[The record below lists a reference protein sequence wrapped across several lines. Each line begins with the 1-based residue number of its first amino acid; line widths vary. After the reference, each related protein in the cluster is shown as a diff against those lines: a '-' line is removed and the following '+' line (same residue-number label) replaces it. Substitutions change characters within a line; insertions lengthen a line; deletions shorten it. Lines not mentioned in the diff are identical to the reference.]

1 MYSCDGKAEFSAA
14 ITPVFSVTWS
24 FRSSES
30 KSPNQPSSS
39 PINPPPQLKLPYR
52 HCKASHIDF
61 FFFPVILYV
70 PFLILYLISAEGLWS
85 FAEITVSFHSSRA
98 ESVDSIWMRGER
110 ASCWRK
116 SFKSAGEAEKKRCG
130 WEEIDL
136 SRGAR
141 VNQQQ
146 ADSKR
151 TYNTEVL
158 YKNEANSQH
167 RCSAFHQAPC
177 RTAMR
182 GWLEL
187 YSQKAITWS
196 KWLFSLE
203 MQQGDY
209 QPETT

>member
-1 MYSCDGKAEFSAA
+1 MKYYYNFIIFLNIMYSCDGKAEFSAA
-14 ITPVFSVTWS
+14 FTPVFSVIWS
-24 FRSSES
+24 FRSSEF

-39 PINPPPQLKLPYR
+39 PINPPTAEAPIPTLQSLT
-52 HCKASHIDF
+52 HWF

-85 FAEITVSFHSSRA
+85 FAEITVSFYSSRA

-146 ADSKR
+146 ADSRR

-158 YKNEANSQH
+158 
-167 RCSAFHQAPC
+167 
-177 RTAMR
+177 
-182 GWLEL
+182 
-187 YSQKAITWS
+187 
-196 KWLFSLE
+196 
-203 MQQGDY
+203 
-209 QPETT
+209 